1 MQKRF
6 ALVALTQLLLAVP
19 AFNANTKLS
28 ALQFFVGHWQGTARG
43 EPGSGTVE
51 RDYEFVRNDTFI
63 RVRNKSIY
71 PLQEKNLKGETHED
85 FGLFSYDGNRKK
97 HVLRQFHVEGFVNQ
111 YVEDTF
117 APDGKKM
124 VFVTE
129 AIENV
134 PAGRRARETY
144 QITNDDE
151 FIERFELAAPSEE
164 FKLYSE
170 SAFKRAKAGKSNW
183 QSQP

>member
-1 MQKRF
+1 MRKR
-6 ALVALTQLLLAVP
+6 VAVLLLAQMFLAMP

-28 ALQFFVGHWQGTARG
+28 ALQFFVGHWQGTAHG

-51 RDYEFVRNDTFI
+51 RDYEFVMNETFI

-71 PLQEKNLKGETHED
+71 PPQEKNPKGETHED

-129 AIENV
+129 AIENI
-134 PAGRRARETY
+134 PAGWRARETY
-144 QITNDDE
+144 QVFNDNE
-151 FIERFELAAPSEE
+151 FTEQFELAAPGEG

-170 SAFKRAKAGKSNW
+170 SAFKRAKAGKAE
-183 QSQP
+183 

>member
-1 MQKRF
+1 MLIV
-6 ALVALTQLLLAVP
+6 LVQTLLAIP
-19 AFNANTKLS
+19 AFNTNTKLS
-28 ALQFFVGHWQGTARG
+28 ALQFFVGHWEGTVNG

-51 RDYEFVRNDTFI
+51 RDYDLVMNERFI
-63 RVRNKSIY
+63 RVRNKSVY
-71 PLQEKNLKGETHED
+71 PPQEKNPKGETHED

-111 YVEDTF
+111 YVEDTI

-129 AIENV
+129 AIENI
-134 PAGRRARETY
+134 PAGWRARETH
-144 QITNDDE
+144 QVLNDNE
-151 FIERFELAAPSEE
+151 FTERFELAAPREE

-170 SAFKRAKAGKSNW
+170 TAFKRAKAEKGN
-183 QSQP
+183 

>member
-1 MQKRF
+1 MQKRVVLIV
-6 ALVALTQLLLAVP
+6 LVQMLLAIP

-28 ALQFFVGHWQGTARG
+28 ALQFFVGHWQGTVHG

-51 RDYEFVRNDTFI
+51 RDYELVMNETFI
-63 RVRNKSIY
+63 RVRNKSVY
-71 PLQEKNLKGETHED
+71 PPQEKNPKGETHED

-111 YVEDTF
+111 YVEDAI

-129 AIENV
+129 AIENT
-134 PAGRRARETY
+134 PAGWRARETY
-144 QITNDDE
+144 QVLNDNE
-151 FIERFELAAPSEE
+151 FTERFELAAPREE

-170 SAFKRAKAGKSNW
+170 TAFKRAKAEKGN
-183 QSQP
+183 

>member
-1 MQKRF
+1 MQKRVVLIV
-6 ALVALTQLLLAVP
+6 LVQMLLAIP

-28 ALQFFVGHWQGTARG
+28 ALQYFLGHRQETVHG

-51 RDYEFVRNDTFI
+51 RDYELVMNEMFI
-63 RVRNKSIY
+63 RVRKKSVY
-71 PLQEKNLKGETHED
+71 PPQEKNPKGETHED

-129 AIENV
+129 AIENI
-134 PAGRRARETY
+134 PAGWRARETY
-144 QITNDDE
+144 QIWDNYE
-151 FIERFELAAPSEE
+151 FTERFELAAPGEE
-164 FKLYSE
+164 FKVYSE
-170 SAFKRAKAGKSNW
+170 SAFKRAKADKAN
-183 QSQP
+183 

>member
-1 MQKRF
+1 MQKRVVLIV
-6 ALVALTQLLLAVP
+6 LVQMLLAIP

-28 ALQFFVGHWQGTARG
+28 ALQFFVGHWQGTVHG

-51 RDYEFVRNDTFI
+51 RDYELVMNETFI
-63 RVRNKSIY
+63 RVRNKSVY
-71 PLQEKNLKGETHED
+71 PPQEKNPKGETHED

-117 APDGKKM
+117 APDRKKM

-129 AIENV
+129 AIENI
-134 PAGRRARETY
+134 PAGWRARETY
-144 QITNDDE
+144 QIWDNYE
-151 FIERFELAAPSEE
+151 FTERFELAAPGEE

-170 SAFKRAKAGKSNW
+170 SAFKRAKADKAN
-183 QSQP
+183 

>member
-1 MQKRF
+1 MQKRVVLIV
-6 ALVALTQLLLAVP
+6 LVQMLLAIP

-28 ALQFFVGHWQGTARG
+28 ALQFFVGHWQGTVHG
-43 EPGSGTVE
+43 EAGSGTVE
-51 RDYEFVRNDTFI
+51 RDYELVMNETFI
-63 RVRNKSIY
+63 RVRNKSVY
-71 PLQEKNLKGETHED
+71 PPQEKNPKGETHED

-111 YVEDTF
+111 YVEDTL

-129 AIENV
+129 AIENI
-134 PAGRRARETY
+134 PAGWRARETY
-144 QITNDDE
+144 QVWNDNE
-151 FIERFELAAPSEE
+151 FTERFELAAPREE

-170 SAFKRAKAGKSNW
+170 SAFKRAKAEKGN
-183 QSQP
+183 